1 MRAMYRPSEK
11 RYDTMS
17 YRRAGRSG
25 LSLPVISLGLWHNF
39 GTDSDYQ
46 TTKEIVTEAFDSGI
60 TSFDAA
66 NNYGPA
72 PGSAEERL
80 GEIIRRE
87 LSSYRDEITV
97 STKAGYRMWPGPY
110 GDGGSRK
117 YLIASLDQSLKR
129 LGLDYVDIFYH
140 HRPDKDT
147 PLEETAESLSYI
159 VSSGRALYI
168 ALSNYGEEI
177 FEMKRI
183 LEENHHITPIINQV
197 SYSILNHRGDEN
209 GTLFPR
215 LEKAGIGI
223 LAFSPLSQ
231 GRLTDKYLSG
241 TIPEDSRAR
250 TSAFLSPDDITPSLV
265 GALNALNLIA
275 RERGQSLS
283 AMAINWDLERK
294 GMTGV
299 IVGARN
305 RDQIRETI
313 NGMGSYSPFSDE
325 EENKIA
331 DIVNG
336 ISFRR

>member
-25 LSLPVISLGLWHNF
+25 LRLPVISLGIWHNF
-39 GTDSDYQ
+39 GTESDYQ

-66 NNYGPA
+66 NNYGPSE
-72 PGSAEERL
+72 GSAEERL
-80 GEIIRRE
+80 GSIIRNE
-87 LSSYRDEITV
+87 LSSYRDEMIV

-117 YLIASLDQSLKR
+117 YLVSSLDQSLKR
-129 LGLDYVDIFYH
+129 LGLDYIDIFYH
-140 HRPDKDT
+140 HRPDKNT
-147 PLEETAESLSYI
+147 PLEETAEALSYI

-183 LEENHHITPIINQV
+183 LEENWHITPIINQV
-197 SYSILNHRGDEN
+197 SYSILNHRGDED

-215 LEKAGIGI
+215 LEKEGIGI

-231 GRLTDKYLSG
+231 GRLTEKYLSG
-241 TIPEDSRAR
+241 TIPDNSRAR
-250 TSAFLSPDDITPSLV
+250 ESAFLTPEDITPSLV
-265 GALNALNLIA
+265 ETLNALNALA
-275 RERGQSLS
+275 HERGQKLS
-283 AMAINWDLERK
+283 EMALNWDLERK

-305 RDQIRETI
+305 RGQIRETI
-313 NGMGSYSPFSDE
+313 EGMRTYSQFSDE
-325 EENKIA
+325 EEKKISA
-331 DIVNG
+331 IVG
-336 ISFRR
+336 EISFRR

>member
-1 MRAMYRPSEK
+1 MN
-11 RYDTMS
+11 

-25 LSLPVISLGLWHNF
+25 LKLPVISLGIWHNF
-39 GTDSDYQ
+39 GTESDYQ

-60 TSFDAA
+60 NAFDAA

-80 GEIIRRE
+80 GSIIRQE
-87 LSSYRDEITV
+87 LRSCRDEIIV
-97 STKAGYRMWPGPY
+97 STKAGYRMWQGPY
-110 GDGGSRK
+110 GDGGSKK

-147 PLEETAESLSYI
+147 PLEETAEALSYI
-159 VSSGRALYI
+159 VSSGRALYV

-183 LEENHHITPIINQV
+183 LEENWHITPIINQV
-197 SYSILNHRGDEN
+197 SYSILNHRGDED

-215 LEKAGIGI
+215 LEDEGIGI

-250 TSAFLSPDDITPSLV
+250 TSAFLTPGDITPDV
-265 GALNALNLIA
+265 VEALNALNNLA
-275 RERGQSLS
+275 HERGQKLS
-283 AMAINWDLERK
+283 AMALNWDLERK

-305 RDQIRETI
+305 REQLRETVD
-313 NGMGSYSPFSDE
+313 GLRTYSPFSDAE
-325 EENKIA
+325 EKKIA
-331 DIVNG
+331 DIVRL